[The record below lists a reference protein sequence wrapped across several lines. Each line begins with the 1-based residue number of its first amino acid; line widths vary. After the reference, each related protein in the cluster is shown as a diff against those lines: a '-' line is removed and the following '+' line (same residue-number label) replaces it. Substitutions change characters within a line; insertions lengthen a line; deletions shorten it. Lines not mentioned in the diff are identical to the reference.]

1 MNTIIDF
8 YRARKTVFEM
18 LKDRKY
24 KTKDVLIP
32 EDLLL
37 EDFKTH
43 YIQKNIDIFV
53 DNKKKQL
60 YVCFICQNK
69 NITGIIESES

>member
-53 DNKKKQL
+53 DNK
-60 YVCFICQNK
+60 
-69 NITGIIESES
+69 T